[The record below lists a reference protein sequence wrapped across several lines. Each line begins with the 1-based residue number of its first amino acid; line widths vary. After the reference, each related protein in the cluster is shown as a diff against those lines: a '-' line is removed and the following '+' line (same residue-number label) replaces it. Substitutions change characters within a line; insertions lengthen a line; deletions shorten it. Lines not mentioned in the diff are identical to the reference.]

1 MPESSV
7 SRPTKINVFEKLNT
21 DYDGNSPLAKGLNL
35 QYPSDLGNDEYNQ
48 FILFT
53 VYEKNTK
60 EFAAATRKVV
70 DAKDEYFS
78 LLDKRG
84 EAYGDAFKEL
94 IKNAP
99 GYEEGKIFA
108 RAFPFGELSMAALE
122 GTIEGASELVEWFMG
137 SDFQQY
143 ISSDPELQSAYA
155 TYQASIANAG
165 RIQTEQEK
173 GAETLNLNNFEK
185 RTAKPV
191 GQAGSEYR
199 KYYGDLG
206 LKQRSEGSFRS
217 RSRFGAAS
225 YQQGTN
231 VALYLPNKLVNNGT
245 ISYTGVNFEILKNI
259 KDIAQGD
266 LAGLGPSLKR
276 GVGSI
281 ISDVLGFVGV
291 DVNVPE
297 AATAITGLAINP
309 REEQVFQGVSTR
321 TFDFTFSLAPRNPSE
336 AVEIN
341 KIIREFRKYSHP
353 STRSGAFFLSVP
365 AEFDIRYYKIT
376 PNGTALENLFLNR
389 IGRCSLTNINVD
401 YTPNGINATFEDG
414 SPVRT
419 SVTMTFTELRP
430 LVREDIEEG
439 F

>member
-7 SRPTKINVFEKLNT
+7 SRPTKINVFDKLNT
-21 DYDGNSPLAKGLNL
+21 DYGDDSPLAKGLNL
-35 QYPSDLGNDEYNQ
+35 QYPSDLGSDEYNQ

-53 VYEKNTK
+53 VYEKNPQNIINAQRKTTNARDEFRILLDQNGEAAGEAFRTFIQSGPGYQAGK
-60 EFAAATRKVV
+60 EFAQ
-70 DAKDEYFS
+70 
-78 LLDKRG
+78 G
-84 EAYGDAFKEL
+84 
-94 IKNAP
+94 I
-99 GYEEGKIFA
+99 
-108 RAFPFGELSMAALE
+108 PFGELVMSALDGGVE
-122 GTIEGASELVEWFMG
+122 VTSELVEWFN
-137 SDFQQY
+137 SAEFQTY
-143 ISSDPELQSAYA
+143 LSSDPELQAAFKNYTDLRAEES
-155 TYQASIANAG
+155 
-165 RIQTEQEK
+165 
-173 GAETLNLNNFEK
+173 ETLANTEVLSTTQNIKNFEK
-185 RTAKPV
+185 KTAKPV

-206 LKQRSEGSFRS
+206 LRERSAGGYRS
-217 RSRFGAAS
+217 RGRFGAAA

-231 VALYLPNKLVNNGT
+231 VALYLPNKLVNNGS
-245 ISYTGVNFEILKNI
+245 ISYAGVNFEVIRNI
-259 KDIAQGD
+259 KDTVEGD
-266 LAGLGPSLKR
+266 LAGLGPTLKR
-276 GVGSI
+276 GVSSI
-281 ISDVLGFVGV
+281 VSDVLGFVGV
-291 DVNVPE
+291 DVNAPE
-297 AATAITGLAINP
+297 AITAITGLAINP

-353 STRSGAFFLSVP
+353 STRAGAFFLTVP

-376 PNGTALENLFLNR
+376 PNGIALENLFLNR